1 MDHAQQQPAEQQAA
15 PAPAPP
21 QPAPEQAPAAAPAF
35 SAGAGF
41 LGGLAGA
48 PPPLRASVMGRL
60 QRAAGNRAVSRAVL
74 ARNGGEGGAA
84 PSNAPH
90 GGQHGSGPTLDV
102 GTLDDQEKLDALPA
116 SIAAGEAVTVSGL
129 WTSHSEWPAVA
140 RTHEPLFLS
149 SIEVAPDLL
158 DHFEDERDAFKRS
171 VEGRARNH
179 LSENRQFVMEEQ
191 AKLGIPVEASFD
203 GAGTPEEQAK
213 RLGEVKALAAQAQ
226 RALRA
231 KQDLLAIRVGVNG
244 SAVDE
249 GASGAP
255 AAFEVVTFNPDR
267 KPQQSSTQEGF
278 KTWDEVNGHWTEL
291 EAAIAHMEATSPA
304 LFALLNAE
312 GLDDDA
318 ARADEAGQLAADD
331 DEVALSKLETAMR
344 VLDGKLAEVFDEIGS
359 DYEWDDLG
367 LLFPQVLA
375 DEHWSK
381 PIDNAIAK
389 KLIKDDA
396 DSAAALDAGLTA
408 VGLIAA
414 LVGVFATGG
423 MALALTAV
431 GAAAG
436 GTQAVISTDDY
447 LKKQALREART
458 GKKQHDLVAQE
469 TVDAARVKAIVDV
482 VFAFLDAA
490 DLGKAIKVAGA
501 AEDVAAKA
509 ARLGELAGA
518 EKENAFKNAMDV
530 LGPPKALDA
539 VGGLDA
545 AKAQLGSGSA
555 AAKRAQSYSDGLVA
569 EMGDALGG
577 KRAREEAAKAVGP
590 DAVPTPPT
598 APTPAPAPPP
608 APADLLK
615 QAQDFAAAKTGLP
628 AERALKVVAP
638 AADSVDEI
646 TAIVAR
652 GAKAAEG
659 MSDEFARL
667 ATKEARAAKVHEA
680 AVAWG
685 EARKVPAPGHDMAPN
700 GPFFDP
706 QKWKVVYYA
715 PALAAKEAT
724 IAVWDLLLA
733 TGIHEMRHAQQW
745 IDMARVALGRGI
757 SEADIVA
764 KLRMHESAAK
774 AAKEQ
779 GPLTLGKRGFEQAE
793 EFFESV
799 FGANREYRNKVLA
812 ELARHRAMLRRARES
827 YERLETLRERIA
839 TLPAGSAE
847 RTAAEKELKSAE
859 FNARTDQRLV
869 EHNTAARDANEK
881 AYKDL
886 PEERDAY
893 DVQKEYEAMLESRRK
908 AEEAAEAADMER
920 KTGEY
925 TPYRDPDEPI
935 ELDDSDIIEVVP

>member
-1 MDHAQQQPAEQQAA
+1 M
-15 PAPAPP
+15 
-21 QPAPEQAPAAAPAF
+21 
-35 SAGAGF
+35 
-41 LGGLAGA
+41 
-48 PPPLRASVMGRL
+48 
-60 QRAAGNRAVSRAVL
+60 L

-140 RTHEPLFLS
+140 RTHEQLFLS

-158 DHFEDERDAFKRS
+158 DQFEDERDAFKRS

-213 RLGEVKALAAQAQ
+213 RLGEVKALAAEAQ

-344 VLDGKLAEVFDEIGS
+344 VLEGKLDEVFDEIGS
-359 DYEWDDLG
+359 EYEWDDLG

-375 DEHWSK
+375 DEQWSK

-408 VGLIAA
+408 VGLVAA

-490 DLGKAIKVAGA
+490 DLGKAIKAAGA

-530 LGPPKALDA
+530 LGPPKALDT

-555 AAKRAQSYSDGLVA
+555 AAKRAQGYSDALVT

-577 KRAREEAAKAVGP
+577 KKAREEAAKAVGP
-590 DAVPTPPT
+590 DAVPAPPT
-598 APTPAPAPPP
+598 APTPAPR
-608 APADLLK
+608 
-615 QAQDFAAAKTGLP
+615 AAARRRPICSSRRRTS
-628 AERALKVVAP
+628 R
-638 AADSVDEI
+638 
-646 TAIVAR
+646 R
-652 GAKAAEG
+652 
-659 MSDEFARL
+659 R
-667 ATKEARAAKVHEA
+667 
-680 AVAWG
+680 
-685 EARKVPAPGHDMAPN
+685 
-700 GPFFDP
+700 
-706 QKWKVVYYA
+706 
-715 PALAAKEAT
+715 
-724 IAVWDLLLA
+724 
-733 TGIHEMRHAQQW
+733 
-745 IDMARVALGRGI
+745 
-757 SEADIVA
+757 
-764 KLRMHESAAK
+764 
-774 AAKEQ
+774 
-779 GPLTLGKRGFEQAE
+779 
-793 EFFESV
+793 
-799 FGANREYRNKVLA
+799 
-812 ELARHRAMLRRARES
+812 RRACRPS
-827 YERLETLRERIA
+827 GR
-839 TLPAGSAE
+839 
-847 RTAAEKELKSAE
+847 
-859 FNARTDQRLV
+859 
-869 EHNTAARDANEK
+869 
-881 AYKDL
+881 
-886 PEERDAY
+886 
-893 DVQKEYEAMLESRRK
+893 
-908 AEEAAEAADMER
+908 
-920 KTGEY
+920 
-925 TPYRDPDEPI
+925 
-935 ELDDSDIIEVVP
+935 

>member
-1 MDHAQQQPAEQQAA
+1 M
-15 PAPAPP
+15 
-21 QPAPEQAPAAAPAF
+21 
-35 SAGAGF
+35 
-41 LGGLAGA
+41 
-48 PPPLRASVMGRL
+48 
-60 QRAAGNRAVSRAVL
+60 L

-140 RTHEPLFLS
+140 RTHEQLFLS

-213 RLGEVKALAAQAQ
+213 RLGEVKALAAEAQ

-344 VLDGKLAEVFDEIGS
+344 VLEGKLDEVFDEIGS
-359 DYEWDDLG
+359 EYEWDDLG

-375 DEHWSK
+375 DEQWSK

-408 VGLIAA
+408 VGLVAA

-423 MALALTAV
+423 MALALTVV

-490 DLGKAIKVAGA
+490 DLGKGDQGGRRRRGRRRQGGTTRRAGRRGEGERVQERDGRARAAEGARHGRRARRREGA
-501 AEDVAAKA
+501 AGL
-509 ARLGELAGA
+509 RLGRRQARAG
-518 EKENAFKNAMDV
+518 
-530 LGPPKALDA
+530 LLR
-539 VGGLDA
+539 
-545 AKAQLGSGSA
+545 
-555 AAKRAQSYSDGLVA
+555 RARP

-577 KRAREEAAKAVGP
+577 KKAREEAAKAVGP
-590 DAVPTPPT
+590 DAV
-598 APTPAPAPPP
+598 AD
-608 APADLLK
+608 PADSRRRPRLLRRRRRPISSSRRRTSRP
-615 QAQDFAAAKTGLP
+615 QDGP
-628 AERALKVVAP
+628 AGRA
-638 AADSVDEI
+638 
-646 TAIVAR
+646 R
-652 GAKAAEG
+652 AEG
-659 MSDEFARL
+659 
-667 ATKEARAAKVHEA
+667 
-680 AVAWG
+680 
-685 EARKVPAPGHDMAPN
+685 
-700 GPFFDP
+700 
-706 QKWKVVYYA
+706 
-715 PALAAKEAT
+715 
-724 IAVWDLLLA
+724 
-733 TGIHEMRHAQQW
+733 
-745 IDMARVALGRGI
+745 
-757 SEADIVA
+757 
-764 KLRMHESAAK
+764 
-774 AAKEQ
+774 
-779 GPLTLGKRGFEQAE
+779 
-793 EFFESV
+793 
-799 FGANREYRNKVLA
+799 
-812 ELARHRAMLRRARES
+812 RRARGGLRGGDRRDRRPWREGRRGHVGGVRPARHEGGARREGPRGRGRVGRGAQGAGAGARHGA
-827 YERLETLRERIA
+827 ERPVLRPAEVEGRLLRA
-839 TLPAGSAE
+839 RARREGGDDTRSGTCSARRASTRCAMRSSGSTWRAWLSGAGSAR
-847 RTAAEKELKSAE
+847 RTS
-859 FNARTDQRLV
+859 
-869 EHNTAARDANEK
+869 
-881 AYKDL
+881 
-886 PEERDAY
+886 
-893 DVQKEYEAMLESRRK
+893 SRSSRCTS
-908 AEEAAEAADMER
+908 R
-920 KTGEY
+920 
-925 TPYRDPDEPI
+925 P
-935 ELDDSDIIEVVP
+935 

>member
-1 MDHAQQQPAEQQAA
+1 MGHGAVNCFTFIWRAAPGLRSVASPMDHAQQQPAEQQAA

-21 QPAPEQAPAAAPAF
+21 QAAPEQAPAAAPAF

-48 PPPLRASVMGRL
+48 PPLLRASVIGRL

-129 WTSHSEWPAVA
+129 WTSHSGWPAVA
-140 RTHEPLFLS
+140 RTHEQLFLS

-213 RLGEVKALAAQAQ
+213 RLGEVKALAAEAQ

-344 VLDGKLAEVFDEIGS
+344 VLEGKLDEVFDEIGS
-359 DYEWDDLG
+359 EYEWDDLG

-375 DEHWSK
+375 DEQWSK

-408 VGLIAA
+408 VGLVAA

-490 DLGKAIKVAGA
+490 DLGKAIKAAGA
-501 AEDVAAKA
+501 ADDVAAKA

-530 LGPPKALDA
+530 LGPPKALDT

-555 AAKRAQSYSDGLVA
+555 AAKRAQGYSDALVT

-577 KRAREEAAKAVGP
+577 KKAREEAAKAVGP
-590 DAVPTPPT
+590 DAVPR
-598 APTPAPAPPP
+598 PP
-608 APADLLK
+608 APAGSGVPSSSPASAKPPEQLLRE
-615 QAQDFAAAKTGLP
+615 ARDFAAAKTGLP

-638 AADSVDEI
+638 AADSAD
-646 TAIVAR
+646 AIAQAMKR
-652 GAKAAEG
+652 AYDSAQQL
-659 MSDEFARL
+659 STEFTSL
-667 ATKEARAAKVHEA
+667 ATKEARAAKIHEGA
-680 AVAWG
+680 KAWG
-685 EARKVPAPGHDMAPN
+685 AQRKIHPPGIGYTEGRGA
-700 GPFFDP
+700 FFDA
-706 QKWKVVYYA
+706 QKWEVVYGTEE
-715 PALAAKEAT
+715 LAAKEAT
-724 IAVWDLLLA
+724 NVAWEFMRS
-733 TGIHEMRHAQQW
+733 TGVHEMRHAQQYM
-745 IDMARVALGRGI
+745 DMARLALGKGTG
-757 SEADIVA
+757 EADIIGKIGHPRRRRRCRQEAGGDQAGRSRVRRRREVVPEL
-764 KLRMHESAAK
+764 LRHGREDAPR
-774 AAKEQ
+774 
-779 GPLTLGKRGFEQAE
+779 GP
-793 EFFESV
+793 
-799 FGANREYRNKVLA
+799 
-812 ELARHRAMLRRARES
+812 RRARHAPQADPGPRTRGRRS
-827 YERLETLRERIA
+827 RGCKDKLA
-839 TLPAGSAE
+839 AAAAGPTRAALQKE
-847 RTAAEKELKSAE
+847 LRTAEVDAVLAQRAVRPERPRSAR
-859 FNARTDQRLV
+859 RT
-869 EHNTAARDANEK
+869 TK
-881 AYKDL
+881 AYSAL
-886 PEERDAY
+886 PEEVDA
-893 DVQKEYEAMLESRRK
+893 
-908 AEEAAEAADMER
+908 
-920 KTGEY
+920 
-925 TPYRDPDEPI
+925 
-935 ELDDSDIIEVVP
+935 